1 VKRRKVATRKL
12 RAARIVSGLLAAV
25 TAFGVGSAHARKKKP
40 AGPPPD
46 LPGHVAYL
54 ARQLYGLDIEDAK
67 PITDQIQ
74 KLVISHMNAWM
85 VNRSPNIVE
94 VRHEL
99 DRVFAKL
106 QYPAV
111 AISSSF
117 RASWKNA
124 ELIGAGYTLAWSD
137 IWRVNTLVIYENQN
151 GQSREVATTNFVPRA
166 DQHYAVIQPSAAGD
180 FRLLVYGFEL
190 GKSHPSLTA
199 VLYSFD
205 GTKLE
210 QQWKAGGLFDGKI
223 TVNGDTIVIRYLNE
237 DEFIRAT
244 QQGHLPPRHEKLY
257 KITPQGVQLESEHD
271 IPYQ

>member
-1 VKRRKVATRKL
+1 VKRGKVATGKL
-12 RAARIVSGLLAAV
+12 NSARIAAGLLAVMVAIAIG
-25 TAFGVGSAHARKKKP
+25 TAQTRKKKP

-46 LPGHVAYL
+46 LPGHIAYL
-54 ARQLYGLDIEDAK
+54 AKQLYGLDIDDAK

-85 VNRSPNIVE
+85 ADRTPNIVE

-99 DRVFAKL
+99 DRVFSKL

-111 AISSSF
+111 AISASFSSP
-117 RASWKNA
+117 WKNA
-124 ELIGAGYTLAWSD
+124 ELIGAGYTLGWSD
-137 IWRVNTLVIYENQN
+137 IWRVNTLVIYENRN
-151 GQSREVATTNFVPRA
+151 GRSREVATTNFVPRT
-166 DQHYAVIQPSAAGD
+166 DQHYAVMPPSAAGD
-180 FRLLVYGFEL
+180 FRFLVYGFEL
-190 GKSHPSLTA
+190 GKSHPRLTA

-210 QQWKAGGLFDGKI
+210 QQWKTEGLFDGKI
-223 TVNGDTIVIRYLNE
+223 TVNGDMIVIRYLNE

-244 QQGHLPPRHEKLY
+244 QQRHLPPRHEKSY
-257 KITPQGVQLESEHD
+257 RVTPQGIQLESEHD